1 VFAANQDFP
10 AHQCNRA
17 TKLRT
22 CDGTMSDLFLNASRT
37 VGVMFAA
44 VCHPTAS
51 ATWFILWVVRS
62 RSRWAVSG
70 RKHVSHDVESC
81 RSGDGIVWR
90 RFLDIPARF
99 AGNSTDNSRFR
110 SDPTQ

>member
-37 VGVMFAA
+37 VGVMF
-44 VCHPTAS
+44 CGSLPS
-51 ATWFILWVVRS
+51 N
-62 RSRWAVSG
+62 
-70 RKHVSHDVESC
+70 
-81 RSGDGIVWR
+81 
-90 RFLDIPARF
+90 RFGHLVHTMGGALKKPL
-99 AGNSTDNSRFR
+99 GGQW
-110 SDPTQ
+110 TQACQP